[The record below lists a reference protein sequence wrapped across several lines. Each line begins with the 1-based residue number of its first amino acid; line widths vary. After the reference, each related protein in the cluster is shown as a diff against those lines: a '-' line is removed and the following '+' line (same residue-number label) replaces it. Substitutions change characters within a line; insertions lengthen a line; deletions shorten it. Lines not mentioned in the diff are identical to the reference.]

1 MFCVQIELRR
11 KSKYG
16 TDKLIELYTLRR
28 VHADILKHTMDIIHR
43 PDV

>member
-16 TDKLIELYTLRR
+16 TDKLIKLYTLRR
-28 VHADILKHTMDIIHR
+28 VHANILKHTMNIAR
-43 PDV
+43 CPDV